1 MIGMKLADITL
12 RLARRADV
20 PTLATMSRDLIETG
34 LGWHYRPE
42 RVAKFLDDPETATV
56 VACDRERTVGFAIMQ
71 LFDERAHLVLLAV
84 RPSHQQRGIG
94 RRLTDWLV
102 ASASTAR
109 RRLGSRRAARRQ
121 SGGVRALSS
130 DGIHRN
136 TAPPGL
142 LPRPRNRRSA

>member
-1 MIGMKLADITL
+1 MIAMKLADITL
-12 RLARRADV
+12 RLARRPDV
-20 PTLATMSRDLIETG
+20 PTLAAMSRDLIETG

-94 RRLTDWLV
+94 RRTR
-102 ASASTAR
+102 SIGR
-109 RRLGSRRAARRQ
+109 RGSPKPCACKATIAA
-121 SGGVRALSS
+121 AK
-130 DGIHRN
+130 
-136 TAPPGL
+136 
-142 LPRPRNRRSA
+142 RRSA